1 MKIHLFIILPDEV
14 DYTSEEDL
22 VTKLGTTIKSAK
34 TQTTLTIYYS
44 MANFMAFFE
53 KANEAFNLFK
63 QEPNFNLSNPKK
75 ALKIT
80 NIQRMV
86 SIDDAPKRNGE
97 YCYIQYTLDPFEIE
111 YTNNDILAE
120 LTEYKLVQEEQ
131 EEIILF
137 DFGKILKLDKK
148 RKDCIFTFK
157 DAHRELPSRIV
168 STIVVSSDVDLADT
182 IANIATKYAK
192 GTIDLKD
199 KTRFIDTGKI
209 YTPSKQKIYQEIKT
223 GYYWYFDRFHEKT
236 KITYEVFRSPKDYL
250 GEHDKY
256 GHFIERKED
265 RNIAEYL

>member
-1 MKIHLFIILPDEV
+1 MKIHLFIILP
-14 DYTSEEDL
+14 EEIDFTAKKDVVGEL
-22 VTKLGTTIKSAK
+22 TKTINNVKKSA
-34 TQTTLTIYYS
+34 TLYYCPS
-44 MANFMAFFE
+44 NFGTFFT
-53 KANEAFNLFK
+53 KAAEIFEAFK
-63 QEPNFNLSNPKK
+63 EEYYMTNPKN
-75 ALKIT
+75 ALQHIMNKSVI
-80 NIQRMV
+80 
-86 SIDDAPKRNGE
+86 SINDAHKRSGE

-209 YTPSKQKIYQEIKT
+209 YTPSKQRIYQEIKT